1 MRMRTEKEIKKKI
14 KKKIVKKI
22 LKEYKLDYIK
32 KQPLWRKPKLYFRLW
47 LEERR

>member
-1 MRMRTEKEIKKKI
+1 MKRVGNRAVDTFIE
-14 KKKIVKKI
+14 IVKKI
-22 LKEYKLDYIK
+22 LKEYKLEYIK